1 MALVPGKVVTLHQ
14 AVPPIQSLELP
25 VAVPLG
31 TGVMVGGAEG
41 LLAEEGSP
49 ITVIV
54 SVGYPIGVK
63 HVVVP
68 ASVLDQGAAMISEP
82 PSQYWDT
89 TGLDNAEWLTWAIP
103 CRQIIARSREELW
116 LPSLNGRRCHREDE
130 TSKYEGPG

>member
-68 ASVLDQGAAMISEP
+68 ASVLDQGAAMI
-82 PSQYWDT
+82 QNRQVN
-89 TGLDNAEWLTWAIP
+89 TGMQRDWINPNGLLGLSHVVKS
-103 CRQIIARSREELW
+103 SRVVVKSCG
-116 LPSLNGRRCHREDE
+116 SLL
-130 TSKYEGPG
+130 